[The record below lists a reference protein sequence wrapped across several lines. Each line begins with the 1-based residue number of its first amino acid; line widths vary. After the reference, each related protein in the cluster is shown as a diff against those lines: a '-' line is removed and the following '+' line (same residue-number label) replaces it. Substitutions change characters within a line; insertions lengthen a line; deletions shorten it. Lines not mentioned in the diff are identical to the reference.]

1 MLEKTEWTIKNGQ
14 SRNTGNIGYPRH
26 RTKTNKIKINPTQK
40 IKKMGITD
48 PTKLKMS
55 WRT

>member
-1 MLEKTEWTIKNGQ
+1 MDNQEWTIQKYWQ
-14 SRNTGNIGYPRH
+14 HWVP
-26 RTKTNKIKINPTQK
+26 KTQDEDKQNKKNPTQK